1 MTSPS
6 RKTWKNRLVFWLT
19 FAAIYVAGS
28 LGLGW
33 LIGSPFGLTRWAL
46 GTATILAGWA
56 AARWTS
62 RQIGRR
68 RTRAALTD
76 PRD

>member
-1 MTSPS
+1 MTGPS
-6 RKTWKNRLVFWLT
+6 RSWKSRLVFWLP
-19 FAAIYVAGS
+19 FAAIYVAGT

-46 GTATILAGWA
+46 GTSTILAGRA
-56 AARWTS
+56 AGKWTS

-68 RTRAALTD
+68 LTHAARNHPQD
-76 PRD
+76 